1 MSMTKILHLAAWCKF
16 SDLYMFVEFI
26 DVVRL
31 ALKTALACLLVSLH
45 MMYKLRK
52 WNTTRTH
59 AEGMNLA
66 KNLRAND
73 LTSSPLIRL
82 QFFLLLHLNSEL
94 SFLLMSEQLRTGIV
108 NKTKKRTQ
116 NSVKLKETMNFFNFL
131 NLTILSIFFKIF
143 EFFKVNKLDIL
154 K

>member
-82 QFFLLLHLNSEL
+82 EFFLLLHLNSEL
-94 SFLLMSEQLRTGIV
+94 SFLLMSE
-108 NKTKKRTQ
+108 
-116 NSVKLKETMNFFNFL
+116 
-131 NLTILSIFFKIF
+131 
-143 EFFKVNKLDIL
+143 
-154 K
+154 